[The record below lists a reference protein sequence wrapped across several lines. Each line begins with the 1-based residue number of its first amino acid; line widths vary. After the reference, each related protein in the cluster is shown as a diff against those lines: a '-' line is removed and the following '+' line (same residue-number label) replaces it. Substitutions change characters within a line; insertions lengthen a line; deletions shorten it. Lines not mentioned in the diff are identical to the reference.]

1 MPEYYERRIVMK
13 LNPDC
18 IRAVL
23 FYLEENLS
31 ISSDL
36 EINEI
41 SIFDLDRNLEYS
53 INELANTLLV
63 LDDAGFIVTARDD
76 GGNCINELDVYRITY
91 DGYQFIETIR
101 PEPAWKKVKSVCG
114 KIGSFSANVIIQ
126 VASNVLTELIRE
138 QMSPVAAP
146 HVFPSQS

>member
-1 MPEYYERRIVMK
+1 MK

-36 EINEI
+36 EIKEI
-41 SIFDLDRNLEYS
+41 SVFDLDKNLEYP

-63 LDDAGFIVTARDD
+63 LDDAGFIVAARDNGSD
-76 GGNCINELDVYRITY
+76 CINELDVCRITY

-114 KIGSFSANVIIQ
+114 KIGSFSTNVIVQ
-126 VASNVLTELIRE
+126 VASNVLTELIKE
-138 QMSPVAAP
+138 QMGSVTIP
-146 HVFPSQS
+146 HVFPNQS

>member
-1 MPEYYERRIVMK
+1 MK

-76 GGNCINELDVYRITY
+76 GSNCMNELDVYRITY

-101 PEPAWKKVKSVCG
+101 PESAWKKVKSVCG
-114 KIGSFSANVIIQ
+114 KIGSFSTNVIVQ
-126 VASNVLTELIRE
+126 VASNVLSELIKE
-138 QMSPVAAP
+138 QIGSAAIP
-146 HVFPSQS
+146 HFPPNQS